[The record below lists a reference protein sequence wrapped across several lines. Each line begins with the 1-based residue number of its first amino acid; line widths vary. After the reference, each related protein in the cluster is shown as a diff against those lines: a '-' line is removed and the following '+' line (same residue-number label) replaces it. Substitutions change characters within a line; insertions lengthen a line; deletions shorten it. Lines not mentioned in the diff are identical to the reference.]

1 MIKINLLP
9 FKRKRS
15 STVSKDV
22 RDLIIMII
30 VVCIGFGLYY
40 YRLIS
45 SIDDQKAEILTI
57 KREIQ
62 SLQPIAQEYHAI
74 QEAKKEIQKRI
85 QTVDQLKSGRAL
97 AARSLYDVSSI
108 IKEGVWIKT
117 FKKTDNK
124 FEIEGRSFVN
134 ENISDFIES
143 LSKMAYVSN
152 VELKNV
158 QDVNEEGLTI
168 KKFIITGNM
177 SI

>member
-117 FKKTDNK
+117 FRKTDNK
-124 FEIEGRSFVN
+124 FEDRSRSFVN
-134 ENISDFIES
+134 EKFSDFIES
-143 LSKMAYVSN
+143 LSKMHTF
-152 VELKNV
+152 
-158 QDVNEEGLTI
+158 QC
-168 KKFIITGNM
+168 
-177 SI
+177 

>member
-15 STVSKDV
+15 STVKKDI
-22 RDLIIMII
+22 RDLVIMII

-40 YRLIS
+40 YRLID
-45 SIDDQKAEILTI
+45 SINEQKSEILAI
-57 KREIQ
+57 KKEIQ

-97 AARSLYDVSSI
+97 AARSLYDVSNI

-143 LSKMAYVSN
+143 LSKMAYISN